1 MPAPLLPPILP
12 PAQSASRPQPP
23 LTQARGPVGESF
35 ARLLA
40 EVIGSRSRRPLAPQ
54 AGSSDSNSLLTLP
67 WGFGFA
73 PVEEVITATLIK
85 LIEGLQA
92 GPASPLRAVPTGLP
106 VAGAIS
112 QAYRSGHRAMD
123 IAVPVGTP
131 VRATGTGRVLYAG
144 WNNEGYGNLVILE
157 NGPYR
162 TYYAHLDRLLVR
174 PGEGIEAGAIV
185 GLSGNT
191 GNSTGPHL
199 HYEVRLNGAQV
210 MPDIA

>member
-1 MPAPLLPPILP
+1 MPAPLLPSHLAPTG
-12 PAQSASRPQPP
+12 SASNSQASPA
-23 LTQARGPVGESF
+23 LARGTAGESF

-40 EVIGSRSRRPLAPQ
+40 EVIDSRSRPPLAPLS
-54 AGSSDSNSLLTLP
+54 GSGETNSLLTLP
-67 WGFGFA
+67 WGSGFS
-73 PVEEVITATLIK
+73 PVEDVIAATLIK

-92 GPASPLRAVPTGLP
+92 SPASPLHALPNGLP
-106 VAGAIS
+106 VAGPIS
-112 QAYRSGHRAMD
+112 QHYHAGHGAVD

-131 VRATGTGRVLYAG
+131 VKATGSGKVLYAG
-144 WNNEGYGNLVILE
+144 WNTEGYGNLVILE

-162 TYYAHLDRLLVR
+162 TYYAHLDRLLVK
-174 PGEGIEAGAIV
+174 PGEGVEAGAIV

-199 HYEVRLNGAQV
+199 HYEVRLNGARV